1 MNEER
6 IFQSLD
12 KISEDISD
20 LKVVVG
26 KQEENIKEHMRRTEI
41 AEENLALIREEIEP
55 LKNHVVVINGVLKIV
70 GIVAIIIGAAASVFK
85 IIETFI
91 SIVK

>member
-1 MNEER
+1 MNDER

-55 LKNHVVVINGVLKIV
+55 LKNHIVVINGVLKIV

>member
-12 KISEDISD
+12 KISGDISD

-55 LKNHVVVINGVLKIV
+55 LKNHVVVINGVLKIT
-70 GIVAIIIGAAASVFK
+70 GIIAIIIGAAASVFK

-91 SIVK
+91 NIVK